1 MESGSF
7 PNSIR
12 LVIYL
17 SISIRGFDNYLTMRG
32 RSKMIFYYA
41 PSFLLGN
48 YFISSLTSLKHFT
61 IKSMSSFVWLAHTC
75 VRILAFP
82 FGTTG

>member
-1 MESGSF
+1 MQTMLYIQY
-7 PNSIR
+7 NSMTK
-12 LVIYL
+12 
-17 SISIRGFDNYLTMRG
+17 LTHG
-32 RSKMIFYYA
+32 RHTPASAKKRSTEMMLR
-41 PSFLLGN
+41 FLLSLLHSL

-61 IKSMSSFVWLAHTC
+61 IKSISSFVWLAHTC